1 MNEVW
6 AESWVRRVQIIQE
19 RRDRVVVRLVP
30 ADELLAKTR
39 LPALKEKL
47 QGVTGSDVE
56 VVIVLQSEI
65 PSAPAGKSRI
75 YISLVNEPER
85 KSDPQFTSGLTFLPA
100 SQPLQHLDDLLF
112 VNRLFFISSFSF
124 LSENFQSY
132 LIGFNGGTSPGNL
145 H

>member
-6 AESWVRRVQIIQE
+6 DESWVRRVQIIQE

-47 QGVTGSDVE
+47 LGLTGSDVE

-85 KSDPQFTSGLTFLPA
+85 KSDPQFTSGA
-100 SQPLQHLDDLLF
+100 
-112 VNRLFFISSFSF
+112 
-124 LSENFQSY
+124 
-132 LIGFNGGTSPGNL
+132 
-145 H
+145 

>member
-6 AESWVRRVQIIQE
+6 TESWVRRAQIIQE

-30 ADELLAKTR
+30 ADGLAETR

-56 VVIVLQSEI
+56 VVIALQSEI

-75 YISLVNEPER
+75 YISLVDEPEH
-85 KSDPQFTSGLTFLPA
+85 KSDAQFTSG
-100 SQPLQHLDDLLF
+100 
-112 VNRLFFISSFSF
+112 V
-124 LSENFQSY
+124 
-132 LIGFNGGTSPGNL
+132 
-145 H
+145 